1 MSNGFVAFSL
11 YSRMFLKHK
20 LSNSPSSLNTN
31 EPIYEDQNVVFFYLL
46 LHGRDQSIHTPHTAN
61 NTKEAKSLATVNF
74 RPT

>member
-31 EPIYEDQNVVFFYLL
+31 EPIYEDQNVVFFFIYYYMGGTNLYTHHTHLILKRQNLL
-46 LHGRDQSIHTPHTAN
+46 P
-61 NTKEAKSLATVNF
+61 
-74 RPT
+74 P